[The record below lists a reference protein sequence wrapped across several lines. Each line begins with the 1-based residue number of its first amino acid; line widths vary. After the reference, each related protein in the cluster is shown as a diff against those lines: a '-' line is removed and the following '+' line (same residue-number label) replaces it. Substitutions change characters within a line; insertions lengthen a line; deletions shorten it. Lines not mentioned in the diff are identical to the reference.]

1 MVVFLVVTTVDIFV
15 VLCVVEVI
23 LSDMVFFVVVI
34 LSVGLSTLELSDGV
48 ILMSFAVTTVE
59 HKIKIQAVKQ
69 TRLLYIFFIQ
79 SPLEIGVFL

>member
-1 MVVFLVVTTVDIFV
+1 MVVFSVATMVDVFV
-15 VLCVVEVI
+15 LLCVVEVI
-23 LSDMVFFVVVI
+23 LSGIVFFVVVI

-48 ILMSFAVTTVE
+48 ILMSFTVITVE